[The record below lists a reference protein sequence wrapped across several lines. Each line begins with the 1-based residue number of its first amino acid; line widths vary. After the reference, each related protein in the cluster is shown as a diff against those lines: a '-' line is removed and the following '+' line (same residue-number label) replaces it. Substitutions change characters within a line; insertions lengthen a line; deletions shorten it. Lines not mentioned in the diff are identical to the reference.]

1 MSNQCDVFISY
12 SRRDYVDCNSVI
24 IPNNILS
31 KIKDTLTQ
39 NGLTYWFDEE
49 GIYSGQEFTSVITK
63 AIREAKVLLFVSS
76 RNSNASE
83 WTSNEIAIAKR
94 LNKPIIPFCLDDSP
108 YNDSVMMM
116 IASLDYIDGTVEQTA
131 LPKLIRALRH
141 HIDTLVHRSEKEILL
156 KSEKDVQ
163 QKTVQGESS
172 VEEELFICKKWF
184 RHPSM
189 TNFQELLN
197 YVQSCVYALCFFFTV
212 WTSLFGILA
221 IYNEFQFSQFML
233 LLSLGMALF
242 ASIQLRTGRKFW
254 WAVICLCDILIVLYT
269 SVLARFLFVNWNTF
283 SSLNIPSS
291 MRYRWLYMIGQEME
305 KGNHFFLHPILLSVA
320 LLHVVLIFSSFCK
333 SARRTN

>member
-116 IASLDYIDGTVEQTA
+116 IASLDYIDV
-131 LPKLIRALRH
+131 
-141 HIDTLVHRSEKEILL
+141 
-156 KSEKDVQ
+156 
-163 QKTVQGESS
+163 
-172 VEEELFICKKWF
+172 
-184 RHPSM
+184 
-189 TNFQELLN
+189 
-197 YVQSCVYALCFFFTV
+197 
-212 WTSLFGILA
+212 
-221 IYNEFQFSQFML
+221 
-233 LLSLGMALF
+233 LLSAKSQKCTIYHPGV
-242 ASIQLRTGRKFW
+242 LRNR
-254 WAVICLCDILIVLYT
+254 T
-269 SVLARFLFVNWNTF
+269 S
-283 SSLNIPSS
+283 
-291 MRYRWLYMIGQEME
+291 G
-305 KGNHFFLHPILLSVA
+305 LSFPKV
-320 LLHVVLIFSSFCK
+320 SPP
-333 SARRTN
+333 